1 MRNRILYLVRFY
13 FATVLLFIVM
23 KPCFMLYNGDG
34 HHLSVGSIAEVVA
47 HGLQLDMSTALYYL
61 IIPFL
66 AVVASLWTDKWRL
79 LRVILLVYN
88 GIISVAFA
96 IIFVVDTSLYAFW
109 GFKLDA
115 TVFDYLDSTGD
126 AFVSVSL
133 WYIILR
139 VFVILALAAALW
151 CLYRHV
157 TPKASLRLALKPRV
171 ISTCT
176 AVVMIPLLVIGVRG
190 GVSTA
195 TTNIGQTYFSSDQFL
210 NHSAVNP
217 VFSMMATMGKSD
229 VDKLD
234 YHYYSHRQLA
244 ALTKGLYDT
253 RSIGSD
259 TLLNTRRPN
268 VLIIIM
274 EGCGGAFTQI
284 GGHPEIMPH
293 LNQLANEGVDF
304 TRCFGNSFRTDR
316 GTVCVLSGY
325 PSFPTLS
332 IMKIPAKSRTLPSI
346 AGSLVRNGYKT
357 DFLYGGDIDFT
368 NMRSYL
374 MATGYQHIT
383 SDDDYSIA
391 LQHTGK
397 WGVPDNVTFGT
408 LYDMLSKRPPCK
420 PWHTA
425 FLTLSSHEPWTV
437 PIKRFDYEVYN
448 AFAFL
453 DDCIGN
459 FISKFRKTPQW
470 KNTLIVILPDHGIK
484 HPNLNET
491 DLLRNHIPMIW
502 TGGAVKAHRCINVLA
517 NQTDLAATLLG
528 QLGIRHDEFT
538 FSRDVTSK
546 TYTNQFAYH
555 TYNNGFS
562 MVDKDGFTV
571 YDLDSKRALVG
582 KDHQGSLNTGKAI
595 LQMTSQNLKNRK

>member
-1 MRNRILYLVRFY
+1 
-13 FATVLLFIVM
+13 
-23 KPCFMLYNGDG
+23 
-34 HHLSVGSIAEVVA
+34 
-47 HGLQLDMSTALYYL
+47 
-61 IIPFL
+61 
-66 AVVASLWTDKWRL
+66 
-79 LRVILLVYN
+79 
-88 GIISVAFA
+88 
-96 IIFVVDTSLYAFW
+96 
-109 GFKLDA
+109 
-115 TVFDYLDSTGD
+115 
-126 AFVSVSL
+126 
-133 WYIILR
+133 
-139 VFVILALAAALW
+139 
-151 CLYRHV
+151 
-157 TPKASLRLALKPRV
+157 
-171 ISTCT
+171 
-176 AVVMIPLLVIGVRG
+176 
-190 GVSTA
+190 
-195 TTNIGQTYFSSDQFL
+195 
-210 NHSAVNP
+210 
-217 VFSMMATMGKSD
+217 
-229 VDKLD
+229 
-234 YHYYSHRQLA
+234 
-244 ALTKGLYDT
+244 
-253 RSIGSD
+253 
-259 TLLNTRRPN
+259 
-268 VLIIIM
+268 
-274 EGCGGAFTQI
+274 
-284 GGHPEIMPH
+284 
-293 LNQLANEGVDF
+293 
-304 TRCFGNSFRTDR
+304 
-316 GTVCVLSGY
+316 
-325 PSFPTLS
+325 
-332 IMKIPAKSRTLPSI
+332 
-346 AGSLVRNGYKT
+346 
-357 DFLYGGDIDFT
+357 
-368 NMRSYL
+368 

-408 LYDMLSKRPPCK
+408 LYDMLSKRSPGK